1 MDHVSDQERDGR
13 EEQALWPAVDDDEVP
28 APPADEETREVAE
41 PPANPPEPPPDTS
54 TRVLRPWPDE
64 PLDPPVSEAT
74 RSITFPVPDDEP
86 PGDATRVIQVLPVE
100 RPAAET
106 QLIKAPGVAQ
116 PVTPP
121 TPAEVTQVTQP
132 VAAPPPAIAQ
142 PWPPPEPPR
151 AAPMRIGPEPQPAPA
166 PPPPRRRRGRRI
178 ALIVVAAL
186 ILVAGAGAGAVF
198 AVPGLSDRLGLTH
211 AEPEVV
217 TQPPPGPVRFAP
229 ALKAPGGQSAAPT
242 AAGVQA
248 ALAGAI
254 TPGLGTFTGVVLDGE
269 NVLWEQGATT
279 PLVPAS
285 TGKLLTAAA
294 ALLSLNHTGQ
304 LTTTVVAGKD
314 PGSVVII
321 GGGDPT
327 LSSLKTGVES
337 VYPGAAHLSDLVAQV
352 KAKAGAVQTVY
363 VDLGRYAGDG
373 LERSWDGRDVAGG
386 YIAPIVPAMLDGG
399 RQDATKET
407 SPRSPN
413 PAKALADEFAARIG
427 AKVPANAATTAPPN
441 AQVLGEVRSAPV
453 VELVDTLLQRSD
465 NVLAEAVAREVA
477 KQAGEEASFAGA
489 SRATLKVLQ
498 QNGFDTAGTV
508 MADASGLSGQ
518 DRVPARLLASIL
530 AVAAGPDGADPRT
543 AKLRPLLGGLPVAGG
558 SGTLEDRYNTPGSA
572 PGKGWVRA
580 KTGTL
585 ATPLVSSLAGVVL
598 DADGRLLV
606 FAFMTNN
613 AVTATARPALDT
625 LAATLRKCGC

>member
-1 MDHVSDQERDGR
+1 VDHVSDQERDGR
-13 EEQALWPAVDDDEVP
+13 EEQALWPAVDDDE
-28 APPADEETREVAE
+28 PPADEETREVAE
-41 PPANPPEPPPDTS
+41 PPSAEPPSDPT
-54 TRVLRPWPDE
+54 TRVLRKWPDE
-64 PLDPPVSEAT
+64 PTDPPVSEAT
-74 RSITFPVPDDEP
+74 RAIPFPEPDGEP
-86 PGDATRVIQVLPVE
+86 PGEATRVIQVLPVE
-100 RPAAET
+100 RPAPET
-106 QLIKAPGVAQ
+106 QLIKAPGLTQ

-121 TPAEVTQVTQP
+121 PPAQVTQVTRP
-132 VAAPPPAIAQ
+132 VAAPPPANAP

-151 AAPMRIGPEPQPAPA
+151 AAPMRIGPEPAPAPA
-166 PPPPRRRRGRRI
+166 PPPPPRRRRGRRI

-186 ILVAGAGAGAVF
+186 ILVAAAGAGAVF

-211 AEPEVV
+211 AEPEIVI
-217 TQPPPGPVRFAP
+217 QPPPSPVRFAP

-248 ALAGAI
+248 ALAGAV
-254 TPGLGTFTGVVLDGE
+254 TPGLGTFTGVVLDGD

-294 ALLSLNHTGQ
+294 ALLSLNHTEQ

-327 LSSLKTGVES
+327 LSSLKAGAES
-337 VYPGAAHLSDLVAQV
+337 VYPGAAHLSDLVTQV
-352 KAKAGAVQTVY
+352 KAKVGAVQTVY

-373 LERSWDGRDVAGG
+373 LEKSWDGRDVAGG

-465 NVLAEAVAREVA
+465 NVLAETVAREVA

-508 MADASGLSGQ
+508 MADGSGLSGQ

-625 LAATLRKCGC
+625 LAATLRNCGCH